1 MPIPGIAESCHE
13 LNSKLL
19 NDRIVRSVSE
29 VVQKEIECYL
39 AERLKDYSLYKDTY
53 EQIMSISNTNNSSS
67 PTCEELKKEI
77 EDLKEQLNEYRQ
89 LLDAADSDIVDSENI
104 SLSIQE
110 TRIHPVDSDHKI
122 EFVEPVM
129 SKNIEAKHTGFWND
143 NKIEPSAPEFEE
155 PGPEDDEESG
165 PEDDEEEITEDEEEG
180 EDDEDEEE
188 VFEIKINGKKY
199 YTTDEKKKNGQIF
212 EILPNEDV
220 GDHVGNFINGKCYIG
235 ANFDHLDRKQ

>member
-1 MPIPGIAESCHE
+1 MTNMPTSGISESYHE

-29 VVQKEIECYL
+29 VVQKEIEGYL

-53 EQIMSISNTNNSSS
+53 EQIMNISNTPNPST

-89 LLDAADSDIVDSENI
+89 LLDITDSDVVEPENI
-104 SLSIQE
+104 SLSIE
-110 TRIHPVDSDHKI
+110 ENILPDVSDIK
-122 EFVEPVM
+122 FVEPIM
-129 SKNIEAKHTGFWND
+129 PKNIDAERMSFWND
-143 NKIEPSAPEFEE
+143 NNVDPSAPEFEE
-155 PGPEDDEESG
+155 SPEDF
-165 PEDDEEEITEDEEEG
+165 EDPFDGDFQDDVEDKTEDEEDE
-180 EDDEDEEE
+180 EDEEE
-188 VFEIKINGKKY
+188 VFEIKIKGKKY

-212 EILPNEDV
+212 EVLPDEDV

-235 ANFDHLDRKQ
+235 ADFDHLDRKQ

>member
-1 MPIPGIAESCHE
+1 MTNMPTSGISESYHE

-53 EQIMSISNTNNSSS
+53 EQIMNISNTPNPST

-89 LLDAADSDIVDSENI
+89 LLDITDSDVVEPENI
-104 SLSIQE
+104 SLSIE
-110 TRIHPVDSDHKI
+110 ENIVPDVSDIK
-122 EFVEPVM
+122 FVEPIM
-129 SKNIEAKHTGFWND
+129 PKNIEAERMSFWND
-143 NKIEPSAPEFEE
+143 NNVDPSAPEFEE
-155 PGPEDDEESG
+155 S
-165 PEDDEEEITEDEEEG
+165 PEDDEEEITEDEE
-180 EDDEDEEE
+180 DEESEEEEEE
-188 VFEIKINGKKY
+188 VFEIKIKGKKY

-212 EILPNEDV
+212 EVLPNEDV

-235 ANFDHLDRKQ
+235 ADFDHLDRKQ

>member
-53 EQIMSISNTNNSSS
+53 EQIMSISNTNSSSS

-110 TRIHPVDSDHKI
+110 TRIHPVDSEHKI

-143 NKIEPSAPEFEE
+143 NKIEPSAPEFE
-155 PGPEDDEESG
+155 GT
-165 PEDDEEEITEDEEEG
+165 PEDDEEEITEDEEDE
-180 EDDEDEEE
+180 EDDENEEEEEDEEE
-188 VFEIKINGKKY
+188 VFEIKIKGKKY

-212 EILPNEDV
+212 EVLPNEDV
-220 GDHVGNFINGKCYIG
+220 GNHVGNFINGKCYIG
-235 ANFDHLDRKQ
+235 ADFDHLDRKQ

>member
-1 MPIPGIAESCHE
+1 MPTSGISESYHE

-53 EQIMSISNTNNSSS
+53 EQIMNISNTPNPST

-89 LLDAADSDIVDSENI
+89 LLDITDSDVVEPENI
-104 SLSIQE
+104 SLSIE
-110 TRIHPVDSDHKI
+110 ENIVPDVSDIK
-122 EFVEPVM
+122 FVEPIM
-129 SKNIEAKHTGFWND
+129 PKNIEAERMSFWND
-143 NKIEPSAPEFEE
+143 NNVDPSAPEFEE
-155 PGPEDDEESG
+155 S
-165 PEDDEEEITEDEEEG
+165 PEDDEEEITEDEE
-180 EDDEDEEE
+180 DEESEEEEEE
-188 VFEIKINGKKY
+188 VFEIKIKGKKY

-212 EILPNEDV
+212 EVLPNEDV

-235 ANFDHLDRKQ
+235 ADFDHLDRKQ

>member
-1 MPIPGIAESCHE
+1 MTNMPTSGISESYHE

-53 EQIMSISNTNNSSS
+53 EQIMNISNTPNPST

-89 LLDAADSDIVDSENI
+89 LLDITDSDVVEPENI
-104 SLSIQE
+104 SLSIE
-110 TRIHPVDSDHKI
+110 ENIVPDVSDIK
-122 EFVEPVM
+122 FVEPIM
-129 SKNIEAKHTGFWND
+129 PKNIEAERMSFWND
-143 NKIEPSAPEFEE
+143 NNVDPSAPEFEE
-155 PGPEDDEESG
+155 S
-165 PEDDEEEITEDEEEG
+165 PEDDEEEITEDEE
-180 EDDEDEEE
+180 DEESEEEEEE
-188 VFEIKINGKKY
+188 VFEIKIKGKKY
-199 YTTDEKKKNGQIF
+199 YTTDGKKKNGQIF
-212 EILPNEDV
+212 EVLPNEDV

-235 ANFDHLDRKQ
+235 ADFDHLDRKQ